1 MTRRMIHNVYEYHRE
16 EVCSVRSVADDDWPG
31 VGGGA
36 FHHGGA
42 AEMQRRK
49 SKLAIFYVVPPIF
62 SPFKTYCRRGFA
74 FFSEIYWVYLKNV
87 LACL

>member
-1 MTRRMIHNVYEYHRE
+1 MFMNFVE
-16 EVCSVRSVADDDWPG
+16 EVCSVRLVTDDDWPG

-49 SKLAIFYVVPPIF
+49 TKLAIFYVIPPIF
-62 SPFKTYCRRGFA
+62 SPFKTYRGRGFA
-74 FFSEIYWVYLKNV
+74 FFSEIYWVYGGGEGGGRRNEIH
-87 LACL
+87 A